1 MSFRILTPLTT
12 NRMSRLIFI
21 TLLSVLILTPQSIQA
36 ARRSRLDLTSANAA
50 SNTDSITTAPTETL
64 ASNSNNN
71 DSESLKSS
79 ASADAHDVPMD
90 NASALPLKTEQS
102 SSSSA
107 DASSDSVA
115 SDSSSALPLTQDN
128 ESKSNTA
135 DAIPVIV
142 DTGKSSATDLIA
154 EDEKQTN
161 DSELPK
167 EQKEVPTASFED
179 AEIVDSATQFA
190 ASGSSDQHEHNEFCD
205 SEMLGFEIVTG

>member
-1 MSFRILTPLTT
+1 MSFRILAPLTT

-64 ASNSNNN
+64 PSNSNNN

-107 DASSDSVA
+107 DASSDAGA